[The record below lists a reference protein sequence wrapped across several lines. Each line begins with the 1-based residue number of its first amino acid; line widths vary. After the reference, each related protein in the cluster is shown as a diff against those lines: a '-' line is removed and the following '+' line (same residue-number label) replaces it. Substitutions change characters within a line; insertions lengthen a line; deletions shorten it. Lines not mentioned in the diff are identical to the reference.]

1 MKAHD
6 GTITVTSEPAKPT
19 TVTVRL
25 PLEPAQGAGRPCPKI
40 TDFSSGVHSGFIC
53 LWLNSVVRGVDRD
66 HAETTTTLNHTTM
79 KRIPFLLAA
88 LAVLVFASGCATEKS
103 QAELRAR
110 AKISQAQAQQT
121 ALTKAPGGT
130 VKSSELEEEKGR
142 LVWSFDIAKPG
153 TKDLTEV
160 LVDAVT
166 GDVVSIENES
176 PAQQEQEEKEKV
188 KEKTDKSWTETL
200 TVLNEPLSPTGRN
213 RYFILEPGYQLV
225 LEGNEGR
232 EAVRLI
238 ITVLNDTKQVA
249 GVETRIVE
257 ERETA
262 DGQLAEVSRNYF
274 AVGAQSHNVY
284 YFGEEVDVYKGG
296 QVVAHEGAW
305 LAGVNGATFGIL
317 MPGEIKIG
325 ARYYQEKAPKVAMD
339 RAENVSVSETL
350 TTPAA
355 TFTRCLK
362 VKETTPLEPDNVEYK
377 LYAPEVGLVQ
387 DGALRLVKHG
397 SVKQ

>member
-1 MKAHD
+1 M
-6 GTITVTSEPAKPT
+6 
-19 TVTVRL
+19 
-25 PLEPAQGAGRPCPKI
+25 
-40 TDFSSGVHSGFIC
+40 
-53 LWLNSVVRGVDRD
+53 VRGVGRD
-66 HAETTTTLNHTTM
+66 HAATPTTLNHTTM
-79 KRIPFLLAA
+79 KRIQSLLAA
-88 LAVLVFASGCATEKS
+88 LAVLVFASGCATEQS

-121 ALTKAPGGT
+121 ALAKAPGGT
-130 VKSSELEEEKGR
+130 VKSAELEEEKGR
-142 LVWSFDIAKPG
+142 LVWSFDIAKLG

-160 LVDAVT
+160 LVDAST
-166 GDVVSIENES
+166 GEVVSIENES
-176 PAQQEQEEKEKV
+176 PAQQAQEEKEKV

-200 TVLNEPLSPTGRN
+200 TVLNEAFSATGRN
-213 RYFILEPGYQLV
+213 HYCILEAGYQLV

-232 EAVRLI
+232 KAVRLI
-238 ITVLNDTKQVA
+238 ITVLNETKQVA
-249 GVETRIVE
+249 GVETRVVE
-257 ERETA
+257 ERETT
-262 DGQLAEVSRNYF
+262 DGQLAEVSRNYC

-284 YFGEEVDVYKGG
+284 YFGEDVDVYQGG

-362 VKETTPLEPDNVEYK
+362 AKETTPLEPDNVEYK

-387 DGALRLVKHG
+387 DGVLRLVKHG
-397 SVKQ
+397 FVKQ